1 MSADVHKETLGFQTE
16 AQQLLH
22 LMIHSL
28 YSNQEIFLRE
38 LISNASDAVD
48 RLRFAVLSD
57 DSLLEGDG
65 EYAVRVDVDKEAG
78 TISIADNGIGMTR
91 DEVIDNLGTIAKSGT
106 AAFLKQLSGDQQ
118 KDAQLIGQFGVG
130 FYSSFIV
137 AQRVE
142 VHTRKAGSPP
152 EGGVLWESR
161 GESEFSIEARAKASR
176 GTSITLYLR
185 EDSKEFADDWRVRS
199 VIKKYSDHISV
210 PVMMQEP
217 PAPAGDDEDGADSD
231 KDDNKAVAEPPAAP
245 EYKAVNEATAL
256 WTRPRSEVS
265 DDEYKAFYK
274 HVSHDFEDP
283 LTWSH
288 NRVEGKLEYTSLLY
302 IPARAPFDLWN
313 RDVKR
318 GVKLYV
324 QRTFIMDDAEQFLP
338 LYLRFVKGVLDA
350 KDLSLNV
357 SREILQQDK
366 TVDSLRSALTKRVLD
381 MLSKQAKN
389 EPQQYATF
397 WKAFGQVLKEGPAE
411 DFANKE
417 KIAELLRFSTT
428 HSDEET
434 QDQSL
439 KAYLERMNEGQDK
452 IYYVVAENFNTAKRS
467 PQLEIFR
474 KRGIEVL
481 LLSDRV
487 DDWLVNQLQE
497 FQGKSFQDVARGRLD
512 LDDADD
518 TEKQAREAAEKD
530 SEGLVERLK
539 PVFGE
544 DVQEVRA
551 THRLTDSPACLVVG
565 DFDMGAQMKRIMEA
579 AGQDVPDSK
588 PILEINPS
596 HPLIRRLDTE
606 SDEDRFADLARII
619 FDQANLA
626 EGGQLA
632 DPAAYVERLN
642 TLILQLSAS

>member
-161 GESEFSIEARAKASR
+161 GESEFSIEARAKPSR

-217 PAPAGDDEDGADSD
+217 PAPAGDDEDGADKD

-256 WTRPRSEVS
+256 WTRSRSEVS

-283 LTWSH
+283 LIWSH

-350 KDLSLNV
+350 RDLSLNV

-389 EPQQYATF
+389 QPQQYATF

-428 HSDEET
+428 HSDQET